1 MRATRKLLEI
11 ASTNIHKSQLVKPRS
26 HWDTV
31 SSAFATVVSL
41 VSSQND
47 RDKFIETVD
56 KGIINPSILGK
67 ADMGVFMTFA
77 LHHDLNNDLF
87 KRHDFQVEEFMEGAE
102 PALESFQETLYSLD
116 KSILPAFIKN
126 LKEALEDEA
135 NDAEEEGEK
144 SKDSIQSIATST
156 FANSTMTE
164 DKLKRMEDAVL
175 KGSDWKKKAEEE
187 PDSLYA
193 ELSGMISDQLLK
205 SCESQ
210 FVMSVMSCYMN
221 KVPRMSYEL
230 ETGKISDI
238 ALLSCRAHEIVS
250 EVDHDENKK
259 NDDSDVMVDESLEP
273 FVDKKYPVAA
283 QIEVIYSIS
292 QTFAQ
297 TLIEDAEEKE
307 TDEGSRTME
316 TAWVAVFE
324 GMLFDGN
331 NGSEEK
337 LRWKLVDN
345 RPAWEFGMSI
355 Q

>member
-1 MRATRKLLEI
+1 
-11 ASTNIHKSQLVKPRS
+11 
-26 HWDTV
+26 
-31 SSAFATVVSL
+31 
-41 VSSQND
+41 
-47 RDKFIETVD
+47 
-56 KGIINPSILGK
+56 
-67 ADMGVFMTFA
+67 
-77 LHHDLNNDLF
+77 
-87 KRHDFQVEEFMEGAE
+87 
-102 PALESFQETLYSLD
+102 
-116 KSILPAFIKN
+116 
-126 LKEALEDEA
+126 
-135 NDAEEEGEK
+135 
-144 SKDSIQSIATST
+144 
-156 FANSTMTE
+156 
-164 DKLKRMEDAVL
+164 
-175 KGSDWKKKAEEE
+175 
-187 PDSLYA
+187 
-193 ELSGMISDQLLK
+193 
-205 SCESQ
+205 
-210 FVMSVMSCYMN
+210 MN

-307 TDEGSRTME
+307 TEEGSRTME